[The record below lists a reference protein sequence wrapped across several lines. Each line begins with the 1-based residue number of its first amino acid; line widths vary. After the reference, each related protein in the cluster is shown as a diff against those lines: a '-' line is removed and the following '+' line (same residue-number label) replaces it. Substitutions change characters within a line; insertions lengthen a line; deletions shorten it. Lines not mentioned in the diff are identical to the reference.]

1 MQKMMAAQKKL
12 EAALLILTGNLDFQ
26 QKKVAVYH
34 QCLCDIKADA
44 IPHCIRKDYYHL
56 LRFFEGLF
64 VVEGVSF
71 AAARQHTVTAEYLNE
86 SALAMAVLTLLTR
99 LTQWIAIENYLTSQR
114 RVTG

>member
-71 AAARQHTVTAEYLNE
+71 AADRQHTVTAEYLND
-86 SALAMAVLTLLTR
+86 SALAMAILTLLMR

>member
-26 QKKVAVYH
+26 KKKVAVYH

-71 AAARQHTVTAEYLNE
+71 GAARQHTVTAEYLNE